1 MPTVVFTLPKLASVG
16 LSEEQAR
23 QKGYKVKVNQID
35 TSDWYTYKRTNEQHA
50 MVKVIIDEDS
60 SRLLGAHL
68 ISQEADELINHFAT
82 AIQFNLTVNDLKQMI
97 YAYPTA
103 ASDLGYML

>member
-1 MPTVVFTLPKLASVG
+1 MDRDA
-16 LSEEQAR
+16 
-23 QKGYKVKVNQID
+23 
-35 TSDWYTYKRTNEQHA
+35 
-50 MVKVIIDEDS
+50 VKVIIDEDS